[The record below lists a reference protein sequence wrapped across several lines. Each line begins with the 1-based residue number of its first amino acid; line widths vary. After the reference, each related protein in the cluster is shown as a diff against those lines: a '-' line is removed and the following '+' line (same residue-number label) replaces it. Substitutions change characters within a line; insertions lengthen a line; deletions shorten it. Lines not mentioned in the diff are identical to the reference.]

1 MVNSHV
7 RLSIMRMI
15 THWLTG
21 KGGRRG
27 ETFSTGLNI
36 NEKTHAIFLYRTSPV
51 SVGRSGGVRFF
62 KTNLANKWD
71 FVGLK
76 NYISVFSDGVFVKQL
91 GVTLK
96 FTAIVVLAHFIIGIF
111 LAMLLNQSRPG
122 ITFFRTILVLP
133 WLMPEV
139 VIALIF
145 KWIMNPL
152 YGLLNYGMQLLG
164 LSEGGVSWLGD
175 TKYAFIS
182 VVLVCIWKG
191 YPLVMV
197 NALAALQSVSTDI
210 YEAAK
215 VDGANK
221 IQTFFRIILP
231 SIKPVLATT
240 LILDTVWWFKHYTI
254 VYLMTK
260 GGPGSDTSI
269 VSIEIYKQAFD
280 YFNFGKAAS
289 MSVVVFF
296 VCLIISKLYR
306 RFLDNED

>member
-1 MVNSHV
+1 MERHFRQDSISMK
-7 RLSIMRMI
+7 RLMPYFFIGPA
-15 THWLTG
+15 L
-21 KGGRRG
+21 
-27 ETFSTGLNI
+27 L
-36 NEKTHAIFLYRTSPV
+36 ALVALVVYPLLY
-51 SVGRSGGVRFF
+51 GVYISFF

-215 VDGANK
+215 VDGANN

>member
-1 MVNSHV
+1 MKLLWDL
-7 RLSIMRMI
+7 RAIMP
-15 THWLTG
+15 
-21 KGGRRG
+21 
-27 ETFSTGLNI
+27 N
-36 NEKTHAIFLYRTSPV
+36 FLIGPALLALVALVVYPLLY
-51 SVGRSGGVRFF
+51 GVYISFF

-145 KWIMNPL
+145 KLIMNPL

>member
-1 MVNSHV
+1 MERHFRQDSISMK
-7 RLSIMRMI
+7 RLMPYFFIGPA
-15 THWLTG
+15 L
-21 KGGRRG
+21 
-27 ETFSTGLNI
+27 L
-36 NEKTHAIFLYRTSPV
+36 ALVALVVYPLLY
-51 SVGRSGGVRFF
+51 GVYISFF

-96 FTAIVVLAHFIIGIF
+96 FTAIVVLAHFITGIF

-145 KWIMNPL
+145 KLIMNPL

>member
-1 MVNSHV
+1 MERHFRQDSISMK
-7 RLSIMRMI
+7 RLIPYFFI
-15 THWLTG
+15 APAL
-21 KGGRRG
+21 
-27 ETFSTGLNI
+27 L
-36 NEKTHAIFLYRTSPV
+36 ALVALVVYPLLY
-51 SVGRSGGVRFF
+51 GVYISFF
-62 KTNLANKWD
+62 KTNLANKWE

-91 GVTLK
+91 GITLK
-96 FTAIVVLAHFIIGIF
+96 FTAVVVSAHFVIGIF
-111 LAMLLNQSRPG
+111 LAMLLNQNRPG

-152 YGLLNYGMQLLG
+152 YGLLNYAMQLMG

-197 NALAALQSVSTDI
+197 NALAALQSVSADI
-210 YEAAK
+210 YEAAR

-221 IQTFFRIILP
+221 VQTFFWIVLP

-260 GGPGSDTSI
+260 GGPGSVTSI

-280 YFNFGKAAS
+280 YFNFGKAAA

-306 RFLDNED
+306 RFLDHED

>member
-1 MVNSHV
+1 MERRFRQDSISMK
-7 RLSIMRMI
+7 RLIPYFFI
-15 THWLTG
+15 GPAL
-21 KGGRRG
+21 
-27 ETFSTGLNI
+27 L
-36 NEKTHAIFLYRTSPV
+36 ALVALVVYPLLY
-51 SVGRSGGVRFF
+51 GVYISFF
-62 KTNLANKWD
+62 KTNLANKWE
-71 FVGLK
+71 FIGLK

-91 GVTLK
+91 GITLK
-96 FTAIVVLAHFIIGIF
+96 FTAIVVCAHFVIGIF

-152 YGLLNYGMQLLG
+152 YGLLNYAMQLMG
-164 LSEGGVSWLGD
+164 MSEGGMSWLGD

-210 YEAAK
+210 YEAAR

-221 IQTFFRIILP
+221 VQTFFRIVLP

-280 YFNFGKAAS
+280 YFNFGKAAA

>member
-1 MVNSHV
+1 MKKQFESK
-7 RLSIMRMI
+7 SISM
-15 THWLTG
+15 G
-21 KGGRRG
+21 KILPYFFIGPA
-27 ETFSTGLNI
+27 LLALMALVI
-36 NEKTHAIFLYRTSPV
+36 YPLLY
-51 SVGRSGGVRFF
+51 GVFISFF

-71 FVGLK
+71 FAGLK
-76 NYISVFSDGVFVKQL
+76 NYISVFSDGAFLKQL
-91 GVTLK
+91 WVTLK
-96 FTAIVVLAHFIIGIF
+96 FTVIVVAAHFVVGIG
-111 LAMLLNQSRPG
+111 LGLLLNQKRPG

-152 YGLLNYGMQLLG
+152 YGLLNNALHILG

-175 TKYAFIS
+175 TRYAFIS
-182 VVLVCIWKG
+182 VVLVCVWKG

-197 NALAALQSVSTDI
+197 NALAALQSVSSDI
-210 YEAAK
+210 YEAAE
-215 VDGANK
+215 VDGAGK
-221 IQTFFRIILP
+221 VQTFFRIILP
-231 SIKPVLATT
+231 TIKPVLATT
-240 LILDTVWWFKHYTI
+240 LILDTVWWFKHYTV

-280 YFNFGKAAS
+280 YFNFGRAAA

-296 VCLIISKLYR
+296 ICLIISKLYR

>member
-1 MVNSHV
+1 MERHFRQDSISMK
-7 RLSIMRMI
+7 RLMPYFFIGPA
-15 THWLTG
+15 L
-21 KGGRRG
+21 
-27 ETFSTGLNI
+27 L
-36 NEKTHAIFLYRTSPV
+36 ALVALVVYPLLY
-51 SVGRSGGVRFF
+51 GVYISFF

-122 ITFFRTILVLP
+122 ITFFRTILVFP

>member
-1 MVNSHV
+1 MK
-7 RLSIMRMI
+7 RLMPYFFIGPA
-15 THWLTG
+15 L
-21 KGGRRG
+21 
-27 ETFSTGLNI
+27 L
-36 NEKTHAIFLYRTSPV
+36 ALVALVVYPLLY
-51 SVGRSGGVRFF
+51 GVYISFF

-215 VDGANK
+215 VDGANN

>member
-27 ETFSTGLNI
+27 ETFSTGFNI

-51 SVGRSGGVRFF
+51 SVGRSG
-62 KTNLANKWD
+62 
-71 FVGLK
+71 
-76 NYISVFSDGVFVKQL
+76 GVFVKQL

>member
-1 MVNSHV
+1 MERHFRQDSISMK
-7 RLSIMRMI
+7 RLMPYFFIGPA
-15 THWLTG
+15 L
-21 KGGRRG
+21 
-27 ETFSTGLNI
+27 L
-36 NEKTHAIFLYRTSPV
+36 ALVALVVYPLLY
-51 SVGRSGGVRFF
+51 GVYISFF

-240 LILDTVWWFKHYTI
+240 LIFDTVWWFKHYTI

>member
-1 MVNSHV
+1 MERHFRQDSISMK
-7 RLSIMRMI
+7 RLMPYFFIGPA
-15 THWLTG
+15 L
-21 KGGRRG
+21 
-27 ETFSTGLNI
+27 L
-36 NEKTHAIFLYRTSPV
+36 ALVALVVYPLLY
-51 SVGRSGGVRFF
+51 GVYISFF

-210 YEAAK
+210 YEDAK

>member
-1 MVNSHV
+1 MERHFRQDSISMK
-7 RLSIMRMI
+7 RLMPYFFIGPA
-15 THWLTG
+15 L
-21 KGGRRG
+21 
-27 ETFSTGLNI
+27 L
-36 NEKTHAIFLYRTSPV
+36 ALVALVVYPLLY
-51 SVGRSGGVRFF
+51 GVYISFF

-145 KWIMNPL
+145 KLIMNPL

-215 VDGANK
+215 VDGANN

>member
-1 MVNSHV
+1 MERHFRQDSISMK
-7 RLSIMRMI
+7 RLMPYFFIGPA
-15 THWLTG
+15 L
-21 KGGRRG
+21 
-27 ETFSTGLNI
+27 L
-36 NEKTHAIFLYRTSPV
+36 ALVALVVYPLLY
-51 SVGRSGGVRFF
+51 GVYISFF

-240 LILDTVWWFKHYTI
+240 LILDMVWWFKHYTI

>member
-1 MVNSHV
+1 MERHFRQDSISMK
-7 RLSIMRMI
+7 RLMPYFFIGPA
-15 THWLTG
+15 L
-21 KGGRRG
+21 
-27 ETFSTGLNI
+27 L
-36 NEKTHAIFLYRTSPV
+36 ALVALVVYPLLY
-51 SVGRSGGVRFF
+51 GVYISFF

-191 YPLVMV
+191 YPLVML